1 MKSVPR
7 RSELRDA
14 ECSTC
19 HTNIGQKCI
28 TSPPNHIFA
37 NGQIIY
43 RITSIGLKIAKD
55 LRRKAEPKIQRT
67 LQLRDQSAAA
77 QAKPST
83 MSGKTAPRNETTP
96 SRDRFDIMQIQADL
110 EVQQDEIQ
118 RIGVAGFQVMSNF
131 DSTVAR
137 LEKQMRQLSESIA
150 SVRRDG
156 EGQQAD
162 IKSLKTQMSD
172 AKRNG
177 QNDDGVVARLDQQL
191 QTTDKMVA
199 ELRQI
204 MQKSKSEIT
213 GFRSELTAAKKEIT
227 EVKKANARLKQEA
240 DEAKQVAQEGIAT
253 SKLYASEVASLRREI
268 TQLRSELAQ
277 DNDHRHL
284 SVGEDPSISSHQLD
298 ILASNI
304 SKIGNRAS
312 QVESLQME
320 FDLFRTRIQRLETR
334 MANGTPNPSRK
345 DVRPSVGEYGS
356 VTEQG
361 SQSHYGTATR
371 QKRSAINRD
380 DSHMMNSTPS
390 KRVALSSEYP
400 TLANAGYISN
410 GEQQQS
416 SPGTMALVET
426 PVQRRTTATANKS
439 TVRRGRWGSKT

>member
-1 MKSVPR
+1 
-7 RSELRDA
+7 
-14 ECSTC
+14 
-19 HTNIGQKCI
+19 
-28 TSPPNHIFA
+28 
-37 NGQIIY
+37 
-43 RITSIGLKIAKD
+43 
-55 LRRKAEPKIQRT
+55 
-67 LQLRDQSAAA
+67 
-77 QAKPST
+77 

-240 DEAKQVAQEGIAT
+240 DEAKQVAQEA
-253 SKLYASEVASLRREI
+253 
-268 TQLRSELAQ
+268 
-277 DNDHRHL
+277 
-284 SVGEDPSISSHQLD
+284 
-298 ILASNI
+298 
-304 SKIGNRAS
+304 
-312 QVESLQME
+312 
-320 FDLFRTRIQRLETR
+320 
-334 MANGTPNPSRK
+334 
-345 DVRPSVGEYGS
+345 
-356 VTEQG
+356 
-361 SQSHYGTATR
+361 
-371 QKRSAINRD
+371 AI
-380 DSHMMNSTPS
+380 
-390 KRVALSSEYP
+390 
-400 TLANAGYISN
+400 
-410 GEQQQS
+410 
-416 SPGTMALVET
+416 
-426 PVQRRTTATANKS
+426 
-439 TVRRGRWGSKT
+439 